1 MKLDTFPVRQWGD
14 MGDTEAPHLC
24 LQKKWDST
32 SFTLSLLHYF
42 LPLIFSSVV
51 F

>member
-24 LQKKWDST
+24 LQNNGT
-32 SFTLSLLHYF
+32 VHPSL
-42 LPLIFSSVV
+42 
-51 F
+51 